1 MIRIKETYCSFE
13 VSKLLKE
20 KGFDAQCRAAYTDYG
35 QLFTTQIQQYITNII
50 CSKGNLWECIAPTH
64 QMAMKWL
71 IEEKNIFIV
80 IEPHAY
86 DYINEKNKSYACS
99 LWVGDRYY
107 VYIESKNYP
116 SYEDA
121 IEAALKYCLQNLI

>member
-1 MIRIKETYCSFE
+1 MIKETYCSFE

-50 CSKGNLWECIAPTH
+50 CSKGNLWKCIAPTH

-86 DYINEKNKSYACS
+86 INEKIKSYDCS
-99 LWVGDRYY
+99 LWVDDNYYRYL
-107 VYIESKNYP
+107 ESKVYP

-121 IEAALKYCLQNLI
+121 VEAALKYCLENLI